1 MAKQGNAGK
10 AMIKLYPHQ
19 IAAIQA
25 TDEHRTKGHKAG
37 AWSMP
42 TGSGK
47 SYAFLSV
54 AKRWNMD
61 TLVLVHR
68 DELVR
73 QTVKSAGI
81 IWPDASVGVIQASR
95 NEWDGGLHEDPKL
108 VIASVQSLHERRL
121 NTIPRNRFG
130 LVIADELHH
139 YCGKNTWSAP
149 LAHFNEREFLLGVS
163 ATPERAD
170 GADLSEWFGRE
181 PIYTYS
187 LRTAIDD
194 GMLAPITQFA
204 IETSASLDDVKNR
217 MGDFAE
223 NQLAQAVNMPG
234 RNRAIVEAYQTH
246 AAERLAVCFCVNVA
260 HVEDLHGCFKQA
272 GVDADFIHGGLA
284 IDDRRERLARF
295 ADGDTRIMVNCQILT
310 EGYDNPAVDCG
321 IMARPTQSRPL
332 YVQMVGRILRL
343 HPGKKD
349 ALVLDITDNCR
360 RHSLVTAL
368 DLMGSAGTTRSVEG
382 GDVVATVDEECR
394 QAVAAHE
401 LPRQDPLSWRLTR
414 ICPWPDMPTLAGY
427 SQKLE
432 WQIGDATESQ
442 RRYLMS
448 FGVKQERNLSKGE
461 ASWLIDRCR
470 ELQAGQAEPAT
481 SKQEWYLKKQKAW
494 RDGLTKQEASRR
506 IGQLKRRQPQGVTG

>member
-1 MAKQGNAGK
+1 
-10 AMIKLYPHQ
+10 MIELYPHQ
-19 IAAIQA
+19 LAAIAA
-25 TDEHRTKGHKAG
+25 TEEHRAGGHTSG

-54 AKRWNMD
+54 AKRWNAD

-73 QTVKSAGI
+73 QTVKSAGV
-81 IWPDASVGVIQASR
+81 IWPDASVGVVQGPR

-108 VIASVQSLHERRL
+108 VVASVQSLHERRL
-121 NTIPRNRFG
+121 NIMPRNRFR

-139 YCGKNTWSAP
+139 YCQKNTWSAP
-149 LAHFNEREFLLGVS
+149 LARFNEREFLLGVS

-170 GADLSEWFGRE
+170 GEDLSEWFGRE

-194 GMLAPITQFA
+194 GMLVRILQYA
-204 IETSASLDDVKNR
+204 IETKASLDGVKTR

-223 NQLAQAVNMPG
+223 NQLARAVNTPG
-234 RNRAIVEAYQTH
+234 RNKAVVEAYVKH
-246 AAERLAVCFCVNVA
+246 AAGRRAVAFCVNVA

-272 GVDADFIHGGLA
+272 GVDADFVHGGLA
-284 IDDRRERLARF
+284 IDDRRERLVRF
-295 ADGDTRIMVNCQILT
+295 ADGNTCVMCNCQILT
-310 EGYDNPAVDCG
+310 EGYDNPSVNCG
-321 IMARPTQSRPL
+321 IMARPTKSRPL

-349 ALVLDITDNCR
+349 ALILDITDNC
-360 RHSLVTAL
+360 HKHQLVTAL
-368 DLMGSAGTTRSVEG
+368 DLMGSAGTTRNAEG
-382 GDVVATVDEECR
+382 GDVVATADEECR

-401 LPRQDPLSWRLTR
+401 LPRQDPLTWRLAR
-414 ICPWPDMPTLAGY
+414 ICPWTTLPTLAGY

-461 ASWLIDRCR
+461 ASWLIDRCQ
-470 ELQAGQAEPAT
+470 ELQVGQAEPAT
-481 SKQEWYLKKQKAW
+481 SKQEWYLKQQQAW
-494 RDGLTKQEASRR
+494 TPGLTKQEASRR
-506 IGQLKRRQPQGVTG
+506 IGRLKRAGSERVTV